1 MEHEKFDAALEKE
14 DLFSYNEERAN
25 HYAATC
31 LKFAAIVAT
40 LIWVLNILGFF
51 IVDKTSMNI
60 VMPTGILLFLVPLA
74 RKRLNLKLGRGEKY
88 FIVCCFLLGI
98 SAMSF
103 VLTLQMIMAWT
114 CPIVLSCHYYSPRFT
129 RFVAA
134 GTLLCMLVSFY
145 IGIFVGVWDSNI
157 MRSSAELAGVATR
170 VEFIRVAAA
179 AGDNIPLRALNFYY
193 MPRAVVIVVVYLI
206 CITLSKRTHG
216 LLSRQD
222 EIVRES
228 QRIGT
233 ELSIATQIQADML
246 PSIFPAFPERG
257 EFDIYATMDP
267 AREVGGDFYDFFM
280 VDNRH
285 LAIVMADVSGKG
297 VPAALFMVI
306 GKTLIKDHTLPGA
319 DLGEVFRQVNELL
332 CEANKEG
339 LFITAFEGVL
349 DLATGELR
357 FVNAGHEPA
366 FFCPAGGSYAP
377 RKTRPGFVLAGM
389 EGMTFQADSVTLS
402 PGDKLFQYTDG
413 VTEATR
419 SDQELY
425 GMDRLQA
432 VLDRNRDASP
442 RGLLSA
448 VKTDINAFVGE
459 AEQFDDITMLC
470 LEFKQYMSQKERRP

>member
-40 LIWVLNILGFF
+40 LMWVLNILGFF

-179 AGDNIPLRALNFYY
+179 AGDNILLRALNFYY

-319 DLGEVFRQVNELL
+319 DLGEV
-332 CEANKEG
+332 
-339 LFITAFEGVL
+339 
-349 DLATGELR
+349 
-357 FVNAGHEPA
+357 
-366 FFCPAGGSYAP
+366 
-377 RKTRPGFVLAGM
+377 
-389 EGMTFQADSVTLS
+389 
-402 PGDKLFQYTDG
+402 
-413 VTEATR
+413 
-419 SDQELY
+419 
-425 GMDRLQA
+425 
-432 VLDRNRDASP
+432 
-442 RGLLSA
+442 
-448 VKTDINAFVGE
+448 
-459 AEQFDDITMLC
+459 
-470 LEFKQYMSQKERRP
+470 